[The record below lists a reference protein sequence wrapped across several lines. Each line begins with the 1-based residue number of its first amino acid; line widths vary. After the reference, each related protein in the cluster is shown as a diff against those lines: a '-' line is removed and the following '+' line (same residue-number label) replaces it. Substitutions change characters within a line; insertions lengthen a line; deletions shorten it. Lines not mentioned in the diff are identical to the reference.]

1 GRLMRTTLYPKY
13 VELEGRLMP
22 SQLLI
27 VDELNPGERSQMTM
41 TEQSLAPLPD
51 KVFTKAFLEQVNK

>member
-1 GRLMRTTLYPKY
+1 MA
-13 VELEGRLMP
+13 
-22 SQLLI
+22 SQVLI

-41 TEQSLAPLPD
+41 TEQSMSALPD